1 MGTDYGEAARLL
13 EHELI
18 TGRASGNIGPS
29 ATRAFKLAIQL
40 LLATEQKQKEDLVV
54 ENKFGGAYEYNRL

>member
-13 EHELI
+13 EREMI
-18 TGRASGNIGPS
+18 TGRANGNIGPS

-40 LLATEQKQKEDLVV
+40 LLATEQNIMVTT
-54 ENKFGGAYEYNRL
+54 